1 MDWDKLK
8 IFHAVAEAGSFTS
21 ATVILNI
28 SQSAISRQIQSLEED
43 LKVKLFERHARGLTL
58 TQNGEYVYK
67 TAHEVISKIKEIE
80 TSLGDQKN
88 KPTGKLTI
96 TTVRSFGTH
105 WLTPRIQEFMN
116 LNPEIEVELIFD
128 DKELDLSTRQAD
140 IGIFMR
146 RPKQLNYIQRKLV
159 DINYHIYGSTKYL
172 GTYGIPKT
180 INDLTKHRFISFGKG
195 APSPVFNPDWALRLG
210 SKDNNKIKPVMKVNS
225 VMGLLLAVESGVG
238 LAALP
243 DYLVSQSNNVV
254 KVLPKSEGPITEA
267 HFVYPQS
274 LKNIARVQAF
284 KNFSCSCGSRKFYK
298 RNCYFKY
305 KPISNKQTNS
315 IFRRRIE
322 SKII

>member
-8 IFHAVAEAGSFTS
+8 IFYAVAEAGSFTN
-21 ATVILNI
+21 ATTILNI
-28 SQSAISRQIQSLEED
+28 SQSAISRQIQSLEQD
-43 LKVKLFERHARGLTL
+43 LKVQLFERHARGLTL
-58 TQNGEYVYK
+58 TENGEYVYK
-67 TAHEVISKIKEIE
+67 TAHEVISKLKEIE
-80 TSLGDQKN
+80 TSLGDQKS
-88 KPTGKLTI
+88 KPSGKLTI

-116 LNPEIEVELIFD
+116 LNPEIEIELIFD

-172 GTYGIPKT
+172 EKYGIPKT
-180 INDLTKHRFISFGKG
+180 TNDLNKHRFISFGKG
-195 APSPVFNPDWALRLG
+195 APSPVFNPDWALKLG
-210 SKDNNKIKPVMKVNS
+210 NRDNKKRKPIMKVNS

-243 DYLVSQSNNVV
+243 DYLVSQSQNVI
-254 KVLPKSEGPITEA
+254 KVLSKSEGPITEA

-274 LKNIARVQAF
+274 LKNVARVQAF
-284 KNFSCSCGSRKFYK
+284 RNFLYSKLRETKF
-298 RNCYFKY
+298 
-305 KPISNKQTNS
+305 
-315 IFRRRIE
+315 
-322 SKII
+322 

>member
-8 IFHAVAEAGSFTS
+8 IFYAVAEAGSFTN
-21 ATVILNI
+21 ATAILNI
-28 SQSAISRQIQSLEED
+28 SQSAISRQIQSLEQD
-43 LKVKLFERHARGLTL
+43 LKVQLFERHARGLTL
-58 TQNGEYVYK
+58 TENGEYVYK
-67 TAHEVISKIKEIE
+67 TAHEVISKLKEVE

-88 KPTGKLTI
+88 KPSGKLTI

-116 LNPEIEVELIFD
+116 LNPEIEIELIFD

-172 GTYGIPKT
+172 EKYGIPKT
-180 INDLTKHRFISFGKG
+180 TNDLNKHRFISFGKG
-195 APSPVFNPDWALRLG
+195 APSPVFNPDWALKLG
-210 SKDNNKIKPVMKVNS
+210 NRDNKKRKPIMKVNS

-243 DYLVSQSNNVV
+243 DYLVSQSQNVI
-254 KVLPKSEGPITEA
+254 KVLSKSEGPITEA

-274 LKNIARVQAF
+274 LKNVARVQAF
-284 KNFSCSCGSRKFYK
+284 RSFLYSKLSETKF
-298 RNCYFKY
+298 
-305 KPISNKQTNS
+305 
-315 IFRRRIE
+315 
-322 SKII
+322 

>member
-1 MDWDKLK
+1 MNWDKLK

-21 ATVILNI
+21 ATVVLNI

-43 LKVKLFERHARGLTL
+43 LNVKLFERHARGLTL

-67 TAHEVISKIKEIE
+67 TAHEVISKLKEIE

-116 LNPEIEVELIFD
+116 LNPGIEIELIFD

-146 RPKQLNYIQRKLV
+146 RPKQLNYIQRKLI
-159 DINYHIYGSTKYL
+159 DINYYIYGSTKYL
-172 GTYGIPKT
+172 DKNGIPKT
-180 INDLTKHRFISFGKG
+180 INDLNKHKFISFGKG
-195 APSPVFNPDWALRLG
+195 APSPVFNPDWALKLG
-210 SKDNNKIKPVMKVNS
+210 VKDNKKRKSIMKVNS

-243 DYLVSQSNNVV
+243 EYLVSNSTNVV
-254 KVLPKSEGPITEA
+254 KVLPNSAGPITEV
-267 HFVYPQS
+267 HFVYPES
-274 LKNIARVQAF
+274 LKNVARVQAF
-284 KNFSCSCGSRKFYK
+284 RNFLY
-298 RNCYFKY
+298 
-305 KPISNKQTNS
+305 
-315 IFRRRIE
+315 
-322 SKII
+322 SKIGDWK

>member
-21 ATVILNI
+21 ATVTLNL
-28 SQSAISRQIQSLEED
+28 SQSAISRQIQSLEDD

-58 TQNGEYVYK
+58 TENGEYVYK
-67 TAHEVISKIKEIE
+67 TAHEVISKLKEVE

-88 KPTGKLTI
+88 KPSGKITI

-105 WLTPRIQEFMN
+105 WLTPRIQEFMQ
-116 LNPEIEVELIFD
+116 LHPEMEVELIFD

-146 RPKQLNYIQRKLV
+146 RPKQLNYIQKKLI
-159 DINYHIYGSTKYL
+159 DINYHIYGSNAYL
-172 GTYGIPKT
+172 EKFGMPKT
-180 INDLTKHRFISFGKG
+180 VNDLNKHKFISFGRG
-195 APSPVFNPDWALRLG
+195 TPSPVYNPDWAIKIG
-210 SKDNNKIKPVMKVNS
+210 MKDSKKRKSIMKVNS

-243 DYLVSQSNNVV
+243 DYLVVQSKNLI
-254 KVLPKSEGPITEA
+254 KVLPKIEGPITEA

-274 LKNIARVQAF
+274 LKNCLLYTSDAAD
-284 KNFSCSCGSRKFYK
+284 
-298 RNCYFKY
+298 
-305 KPISNKQTNS
+305 
-315 IFRRRIE
+315 E
-322 SKII
+322 

>member
-21 ATVILNI
+21 ATVILNL
-28 SQSAISRQIQSLEED
+28 SQSAISRQIQSLEDD

-58 TQNGEYVYK
+58 TENGEYVYK
-67 TAHEVISKIKEIE
+67 TAHEVIGKLKEVE
-80 TSLGDQKN
+80 TSLGDQKD
-88 KPTGKLTI
+88 KPSGKITI

-105 WLTPRIQEFMN
+105 WLTPRIQEFMK

-146 RPKQLNYIQRKLV
+146 RPKQLNYIQRKLI
-159 DINYHIYGSTKYL
+159 DINYHIYGSSKYL
-172 GTYGIPKT
+172 ETYGMPKT
-180 INDLTKHRFISFGKG
+180 VIDLNKHRFISFGKG
-195 APSPVFNPDWALRLG
+195 APSPVYNPDWALKIG
-210 SKDNNKIKPVMKVNS
+210 MKDNKKRKSVMKVNS

-243 DYLVSQSNNVV
+243 DYLVFQSTNLI
-254 KVLPKSEGPITEA
+254 KVLPKVEGPITEA

-274 LKNIARVQAF
+274 LKNVARVTTF
-284 KNFSCSCGSRKFYK
+284 RNFLY
-298 RNCYFKY
+298 
-305 KPISNKQTNS
+305 
-315 IFRRRIE
+315 
-322 SKII
+322 SKISEWKF

>member
-8 IFHAVAEAGSFTS
+8 IFYAVAEAGSFTN
-21 ATVILNI
+21 ATTILNI
-28 SQSAISRQIQSLEED
+28 SQSAISRQIQSLEQD
-43 LKVKLFERHARGLTL
+43 LKVQLFERHARGLTL
-58 TQNGEYVYK
+58 TENGEYVYK
-67 TAHEVISKIKEIE
+67 TAHEVISKLKEVE

-88 KPTGKLTI
+88 KPSGKLTI

-116 LNPEIEVELIFD
+116 LNPEIEIELIFD

-172 GTYGIPKT
+172 EKYGIPKT
-180 INDLTKHRFISFGKG
+180 TNDLNKHRFISFGKG
-195 APSPVFNPDWALRLG
+195 SPSPVFNPDWALKLG
-210 SKDNNKIKPVMKVNS
+210 NKDNKKRKSIMKVNS

-243 DYLVSQSNNVV
+243 DYLVSQSQNVI

-274 LKNIARVQAF
+274 LKNVARVQAF
-284 KNFSCSCGSRKFYK
+284 RNFLYSKLSETKF
-298 RNCYFKY
+298 
-305 KPISNKQTNS
+305 
-315 IFRRRIE
+315 
-322 SKII
+322 

>member
-8 IFHAVAEAGSFTS
+8 IFHAVAEAGSFTN
-21 ATVILNI
+21 ATVNLNL
-28 SQSAISRQIQSLEED
+28 SQSAISRQIQSLEQD
-43 LKVKLFERHARGLTL
+43 LKVQLFERHARGLTL
-58 TQNGEYVYK
+58 TENGEYVFK
-67 TAHEVISKIKEIE
+67 TAHEVISKLKEVE

-105 WLTPRIQEFMN
+105 WLTPRIQEFMK

-146 RPKQLNYIQRKLV
+146 RPKQLNYIQRKLI
-159 DINYHIYGSTKYL
+159 DINYHIYGSSDYLEKY
-172 GTYGIPKT
+172 GMPKT
-180 INDLTKHRFISFGKG
+180 PNDLNKHRFISFGKG
-195 APSPVFNPDWALRLG
+195 APSPVFSPDWALKIG
-210 SKDNNKIKPVMKVNS
+210 MKDNKKRKSVMKVNS

-243 DYLVSQSNNVV
+243 DYLVLKSTNLI
-254 KVLPKSEGPITEA
+254 KVLPKEEGPITEA

-274 LKNIARVQAF
+274 LKNVARVTSF
-284 KNFSCSCGSRKFYK
+284 RNFLY
-298 RNCYFKY
+298 
-305 KPISNKQTNS
+305 
-315 IFRRRIE
+315 
-322 SKII
+322 SKISEWKF

>member
-21 ATVILNI
+21 ATVNLNI

-58 TQNGEYVYK
+58 TDNGEYVYK
-67 TAHEVISKIKEIE
+67 TAHEVISKLKDIE

-116 LNPEIEVELIFD
+116 LNPEIEIELIFD

-172 GTYGIPKT
+172 GKYGIPKT
-180 INDLTKHRFISFGKG
+180 INDLAKHRFISFGKG
-195 APSPVFNPDWALRLG
+195 APSPVFNPDWALKLG

-254 KVLPKSEGPITEA
+254 KVLPKFEGPITEA
-267 HFVYPQS
+267 HFVYPES

-284 KNFSCSCGSRKFYK
+284 KNFLYSKLSETKF
-298 RNCYFKY
+298 
-305 KPISNKQTNS
+305 
-315 IFRRRIE
+315 
-322 SKII
+322 